1 MKTHVNLLPFAYRRR
16 QLCWL
21 RCKQW
26 MLLGTLV
33 LGFGALVCW
42 IQMTRNRRDQLRL
55 EALRSEF
62 TAVKETADKVEL
74 LKKDID
80 ELKRREA
87 IVLSLANEQPI
98 LTLVALIS
106 QATQKCDGKLSVQ
119 RMQLEN
125 RSDSE
130 HNANSKVLM
139 LEGIAA
145 DNHLVARFAA
155 ALRETEAF
163 QRVELRSSDRRIVHD
178 AEGQAYSV
186 ECVY

>member
-1 MKTHVNLLPFAYRRR
+1 MKTYVNLLPFAYRRR
-16 QLCWL
+16 QLLWL

-26 MLLGTLV
+26 TAV
-33 LGFGALVCW
+33 ASVALAIVAILCW
-42 IQMTRNRRDQLRL
+42 LQMTRNRRDQLRL
-55 EALRSEF
+55 ESLRSEYSE
-62 TAVKETADKVEL
+62 VKETADKVEV

-87 IVLSLANEQPI
+87 IVLSLANEQPV

-106 QATQKCDGKLSVQ
+106 QATRKCDGRLSVQ
-119 RMQLEN
+119 RMQLEHRADGEPN
-125 RSDSE
+125 GS
-130 HNANSKVLM
+130 SKVLM
-139 LEGIAA
+139 LEGIAT

-155 ALRETEAF
+155 ALRETDAF
-163 QRVELRSSDRRIVHD
+163 QRVELRSSGRRIVQD